1 MTDLYESQRAM
12 RAMRR
17 AAIQRGVI
25 AILDVGTSKIACLIL
40 RFDGRDRMPEGE
52 GIGNMAGQSQFRVI
66 GAATTR
72 SRGVALGESC
82 AMQETERAVRTAVQ
96 AAQKMANVRVDHV
109 IACLSGGQPRSYGL
123 AGQVLVEGD
132 TVREADVARVLAAC
146 DIPDY
151 GAEREVLHAQPV
163 NFALD
168 HRSGLI
174 DPREQIGQRLA
185 CDMHM
190 LTVDTAV
197 VQNLI
202 YCLKRCDLELAGLA
216 SSAYVSGIAALV
228 EDEQEL
234 GAACIDMGGGT
245 TGLSIFMK
253 KHMIYADTVR
263 LGGEHITS
271 DISKGLQVSMA
282 VAERIKTFH
291 GGVVATGMD
300 DREMIEIGGE
310 TEESGEANAS
320 IAAELPTAAMLILLL
335 LVGQFNSLR
344 RPAIILSTIPL
355 GLVGV
360 TFGLLIAN
368 SSFGFFTLL
377 GLISLSGIII
387 NNAIVLLDR
396 IAIELRE
403 FGRSQQEAILHAAQQ
418 RFRPILLTTATTV
431 LGMTPLLWGGT
442 AMFKPMAIT
451 IIFGLAFA
459 TALTLL
465 VVPVL
470 YSILFRVSFRN

>member
-40 RFDGRDRMPEGE
+40 RFDARDRMPESE

-72 SRGVALGESC
+72 SRGVELGESC
-82 AMQETERAVRTAVQ
+82 AMQETERAIRTAVQ

-132 TVREADVARVLAAC
+132 MVREPDIARVLAAC

-174 DPREQIGQRLA
+174 DPRGQIGQRLA

-197 VQNLI
+197 IQNLI

-245 TGLSIFMK
+245 TGISIFMK
-253 KHMIYADTVR
+253 KHMIYADAVR
-263 LGGEHITS
+263 LGGEHVTS
-271 DISKGLQVSMA
+271 DISKGLQVSTA

-310 TEESGEANAS
+310 TGDWEHDRRTVSR
-320 IAAELPTAAMLILLL
+320 AELIGIMRPRVEEILEEVRERLDAAGFEHLPT
-335 LVGQFNSLR
+335 QQ
-344 RPAIILSTIPL
+344 
-355 GLVGV
+355 
-360 TFGLLIAN
+360 
-368 SSFGFFTLL
+368 
-377 GLISLSGIII
+377 
-387 NNAIVLLDR
+387 IVLTGGASQIPGLDTMAPKILGQQVR
-396 IAIELRE
+396 IGRPLRVH
-403 FGRSQQEAILHAAQQ
+403 GLPQAA
-418 RFRPILLTTATTV
+418 T
-431 LGMTPLLWGGT
+431 GS
-442 AMFKPMAIT
+442 
-451 IIFGLAFA
+451 AFA
-459 TALTLL
+459 SAVGL
-465 VVPVL
+465 
-470 YSILFRVSFRN
+470 SLFAAHPQDEWWDFEMPTDRGAPRSLKRAVKWFKENW